1 MRSDAERYKSLL
13 LCLETNKVKAWW
25 CFNHISQIIA
35 FHNISTGFR
44 HKNYCIQGLRLTTS
58 YICSK
63 RSVQFINILNEIGI
77 CYGVIPKKFIFK
89 VLGSLPPSITH
100 LSQTTNVVSAT
111 LPCDKFNEIRKKFV
125 LGKKIWSPISLWK

>member
-44 HKNYCIQGLRLTTS
+44 HKNYCIQGVRLTTS

-63 RSVQFINILNEIGI
+63 RSVHVIKTFKRDRKLLWGNPEEIYFLS
-77 CYGVIPKKFIFK
+77 CR
-89 VLGSLPPSITH
+89 LAPSINYSLKPDHKCCIGNFYLVMNLMKSVKNFVFWET
-100 LSQTTNVVSAT
+100 
-111 LPCDKFNEIRKKFV
+111 KFEV
-125 LGKKIWSPISLWK
+125 Q

>member
-35 FHNISTGFR
+35 FIIFPQDSDTRTTVYRVCVWHLHTSVASVLSSSSTF
-44 HKNYCIQGLRLTTS
+44 
-58 YICSK
+58 
-63 RSVQFINILNEIGI
+63 LNGIGNR
-77 CYGVIPKKFIFK
+77 YGVIPKKFIFK
-89 VLGSLPPSITH
+89 VVGSLPPSITH

-111 LPCDKFNEIRKKFV
+111 LPRDKFNEIPKKFLYFEETKFEV
-125 LGKKIWSPISLWK
+125 Q